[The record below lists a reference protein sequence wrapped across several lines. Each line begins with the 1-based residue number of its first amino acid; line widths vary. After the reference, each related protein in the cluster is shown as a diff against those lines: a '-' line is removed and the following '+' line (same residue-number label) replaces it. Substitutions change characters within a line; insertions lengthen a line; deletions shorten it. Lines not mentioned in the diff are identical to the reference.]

1 MLDASSLGHLLPTP
15 SQRLAP
21 AAQVVNYASGMLLL
35 FACLVAIVNTVVFV
49 LNGCFRTS
57 LNSPFDFIK
66 VPNGKPSL
74 TSIRFSLCSM
84 ILTSLNFL
92 VAVDVI
98 ETLIKPASTYKLLD
112 LYKLAIVA
120 GVRTLLAYFL
130 GKETLELEEELER
143 AAGTDITA

>member
-1 MLDASSLGHLLPTP
+1 
-15 SQRLAP
+15 
-21 AAQVVNYASGMLLL
+21 
-35 FACLVAIVNTVVFV
+35 
-49 LNGCFRTS
+49 
-57 LNSPFDFIK
+57 
-66 VPNGKPSL
+66 
-74 TSIRFSLCSM
+74 M

-130 GKETLELEEELER
+130 GKETLELEEGWYRFTAESTEVYACPRTTSTDPNCKGGQLEGGQV
-143 AAGTDITA
+143 ASLCKSGSDGPLCSMCGE